1 MPAIAPPAFAYTPN
15 EAWTWNS
22 YSLNQS
28 WFNISTFGGS
38 RFGAPVLR
46 GANYAVPYRAGQS
59 WRPKYPDQRTMTLTM
74 WLDGSGSANHAY
86 PAADARLAFND
97 NFQALRQQ
105 FWTRGAITGSVQGM
119 LQRKW
124 YLTAGGPGLVV
135 ATAMAEIAGSMD
147 LTMNGRTGAAFSVD
161 LLLADPYFYGGS
173 SPTVGTGT
181 VTTAV
186 TTSGGTVTNPGD
198 GVAGEG
204 WSSAV
209 SSFTITCTAPTTVT
223 NTTAGV
229 SFTIGSGPAFP
240 VTVDILN
247 MTVTDSGSV
256 NRAANIT
263 HIGSRLWMGLLP
275 GTNAITNTGGTSTF
289 SFNPPYL

>member
-1 MPAIAPPAFAYTPN
+1 MV
-15 EAWTWNS
+15 
-22 YSLNQS
+22 
-28 WFNISTFGGS
+28 FNIATFGGS

-97 NFQALRQQ
+97 NWSALRAA

-181 VTTAV
+181 VTTAI

-209 SSFTITCTAPTTVT
+209 SSFTVTCTAPTTVT

-240 VTVDILN
+240 VTVDVLN

-275 GTNAITNTGGTSTF
+275 GANVITNTGGTSTF
-289 SFNPPYL
+289 SFTPPYL